1 MDGSGILNRFPNLV
15 LFDFDGT
22 LADSYPAITASVN
35 HTREAHGLPPV
46 PKDEVKRFVGRGPEH
61 LLGNMV
67 PGVDYLKAY
76 EIYKAHHPT
85 VLASGTVLL
94 PGVLELLADLLA
106 RGVSLG
112 ICSNK
117 PRAFTE
123 ELVECLR
130 LGDTFAMVL
139 GPEDVARRKP
149 APDMLIEAVKRSGL
163 SRDRVL
169 YVGDM
174 SVDVQTARGA
184 GVTVWAVASGSE
196 TEQEIRA
203 SGPDQL
209 FGNMMELHAGLLSKG
224 FEPNTK

>member
-1 MDGSGILNRFPNLV
+1 MDGPGTHNRLPNLV

-35 HTREAHGLPPV
+35 HTRELYGLPPV
-46 PKDEVKRFVGRGPEH
+46 SRDDVKRFVGRGPEH

-67 PGVDYLKAY
+67 PGVDYSRSY
-76 EIYKAHHPT
+76 EVYKAHHPS

-94 PGVLELLADLLA
+94 PGVQELLADLMTK
-106 RGVSLG
+106 GVSLG

-123 ELVECLR
+123 ELVGYLN
-130 LGDTFAMVL
+130 LGDTFALVL
-139 GPEDVARRKP
+139 GPEDVTRRKP
-149 APDMLIEAVKRSGL
+149 APDMLVEAVKRSGL
-163 SRDRVL
+163 SREKVL

-184 GVTVWAVASGSE
+184 GVTVWAVTTGSE
-196 TEQEIRA
+196 TVDEIRA
-203 SGPDQL
+203 SGPDRL
-209 FGNMMELHAGLLSKG
+209 FDSMNALHESLCSQD
-224 FEPNTK
+224 FEPTTK

>member
-1 MDGSGILNRFPNLV
+1 MVGPGPFKRLPDLV

-35 HTREAHGLPPV
+35 HTRAIHGLPSV
-46 PKDEVKRFVGRGPEH
+46 TKDEVKRFVGRGPEH

-67 PGVDYLKAY
+67 PGVEYSRAY
-76 EIYKAHHPT
+76 AIYKAHHPN

-94 PGVLELLADLLA
+94 PGVPEFLADLMSK
-106 RGVSLG
+106 GISLG

-123 ELVECLR
+123 ELLGHLN
-130 LGDTFAMVL
+130 LGDAFALVL

-149 APDMLIEAVKRSGL
+149 APDMLVEAVKRSGL
-163 SRDRVL
+163 SREQVL

-184 GVTVWAVASGSE
+184 GVTVWAVATGSE
-196 TEQEIRA
+196 TEEEIRT

-209 FGNMMELHAGLLSKG
+209 FVSMKALHDEICSQG